1 VKGLTPEHVTL
12 IDYRGKVLARPE
24 TETGLTGPQL
34 GERQALESELG
45 MKIVQILE
53 PAVGQGKVRPQ
64 VSVSMTFQQ
73 VEETTERYD
82 PQGSV
87 VRSQQKQDERTPV
100 TQPVG
105 GIPGPKGAVNVVK
118 PQQTMPQGTQT
129 AQAAP
134 TGTPATTGNPATP
147 AAPAAPAA
155 SVDNIATKQ
164 SETINY
170 EVSKAVRRTVEPVGK
185 LNRVSVAVIID
196 NQSKTTTGADGKP
209 QVTSEPRTEDEM
221 KKYREIVA
229 AAVGFNPERGDRLT
243 VENVSFADDSGLVE
257 TPTFFQRQAPVL
269 LMSLR
274 WLIVP
279 VAFILIYLLFLR
291 PVKKIVFATLAT
303 AGAGGAPA
311 SGGQL
316 VKTLPQT
323 NFGKAQAPM
332 TVKQLEAQLQSG
344 QQAHAQQV
352 PDVMSLQQGPSK
364 MEIIRDRVIEH
375 ASQDPETVARL
386 VRVWLTDD
394 KK

>member
-1 VKGLTPEHVTL
+1 
-12 IDYRGKVLARPE
+12 
-24 TETGLTGPQL
+24 
-34 GERQALESELG
+34 
-45 MKIVQILE
+45 
-53 PAVGQGKVRPQ
+53 
-64 VSVSMTFQQ
+64 
-73 VEETTERYD
+73 
-82 PQGSV
+82 
-87 VRSQQKQDERTPV
+87 
-100 TQPVG
+100 
-105 GIPGPKGAVNVVK
+105 
-118 PQQTMPQGTQT
+118 
-129 AQAAP
+129 
-134 TGTPATTGNPATP
+134 
-147 AAPAAPAA
+147 
-155 SVDNIATKQ
+155 
-164 SETINY
+164 
-170 EVSKAVRRTVEPVGK
+170 VSKAVRRTVEPVGK

-303 AGAGGAPA
+303 AGGAPA

-386 VRVWLTDD
+386 VRVWLNDD